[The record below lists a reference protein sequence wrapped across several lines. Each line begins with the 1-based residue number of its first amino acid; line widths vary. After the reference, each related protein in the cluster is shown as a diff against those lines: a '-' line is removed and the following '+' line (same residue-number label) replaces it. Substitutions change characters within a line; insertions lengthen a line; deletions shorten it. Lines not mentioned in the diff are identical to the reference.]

1 MIRSRISLL
10 YLSNG
15 IWGADG
21 SVFLITSHAFCILL
35 LVQNC
40 LGLPTLRISVSLGRA
55 DVVEKVAWWRGWF
68 LSLLR
73 MCPSNLSFLSSKIS
87 VRGLIFRSKPVVG
100 ALRVSFA
107 LRYTYSLV
115 LWRCMYVV
123 CSFRIFR
130 KPLSWNVL
138 RRRPADSVGSKVSR
152 P

>member
-1 MIRSRISLL
+1 
-10 YLSNG
+10 
-15 IWGADG
+15 
-21 SVFLITSHAFCILL
+21 
-35 LVQNC
+35 
-40 LGLPTLRISVSLGRA
+40 
-55 DVVEKVAWWRGWF
+55 
-68 LSLLR
+68 
-73 MCPSNLSFLSSKIS
+73 MCPSNLNFLSSKIS

-123 CSFRIFR
+123 CNFRIFR